1 MDAVFKALADATRRS
16 LLDRLHV
23 RDGQTLGELCEGV
36 EITRS
41 AVTKH
46 LLILESA
53 TLISVVW
60 TGREKHHYL
69 NPIPINEIADRWIR
83 KYERGRVRAL
93 ADLKRRLETPEEDP

>member
-23 RDGQTLGELCEGV
+23 RDGQTLGELCEGM

-41 AVTKH
+41 AITKH

-53 TLISVVW
+53 NLISVIW
-60 TGREKHHYL
+60 TGREKRHYL
-69 NPIPINEIADRWIR
+69 NPIPIHEIADRWIR

>member
-1 MDAVFKALADATRRS
+1 MDAVFKALADAKRRS

-23 RDGQTLGELCEGV
+23 RDGQTLGELCEGM

-41 AVTKH
+41 AITKH

-53 TLISVVW
+53 NLISVIW
-60 TGREKHHYL
+60 TGREKRHYL
-69 NPIPINEIADRWIR
+69 NPIPIHEIADRWIR

>member
-16 LLDRLHV
+16 FLDRLHV
-23 RDGQTLGELCEGV
+23 RDGQTLGELCDGV

-46 LLILESA
+46 LVILEHANLVS
-53 TLISVVW
+53 IVW
-60 TGREKHHYL
+60 VGREKHHYL
-69 NPIPINEIADRWIR
+69 NPIPITEIADRWIR